1 MHIPPP
7 FRTSRSECLALA
19 SARGFGLACAHD
31 GRMPVIAWLPFHVGY
46 GGDGTPCLT
55 FHVARANPITA
66 PALRN
71 QPWLIAVSDAD
82 AYVSPRWYASPQQV
96 PTWLY
101 KAVNLAGPV
110 RALSD
115 QELIQ
120 HLDLM
125 SAQFETALEQPS
137 EEAPWSM
144 AEIAAGRRAALLG
157 AITGFA
163 MTVEHVEGSFKLNQH
178 KSDADHLAIVEALAG
193 QANAGAQRIASD
205 MRGMRPDVFAP
216 QQPHDNANTIFEG
229 NMA

>member
-1 MHIPPP
+1 M
-7 FRTSRSECLALA
+7 A

-31 GRMPVIAWLPFHVGY
+31 GRMPVIAWLPFHIAY
-46 GGDGTPCLT
+46 GGDGTPSLT
-55 FHVARANPITA
+55 FHVARANPIAA

-110 RALSD
+110 RPLSD

-125 SAQFETALEQPS
+125 SAQFEAPLQQPS
-137 EEAPWSM
+137 AEVPAMETVSAEAPWSM

-163 MTVEHVEGSFKLNQH
+163 MTVEQVEGSFKLNQH

-193 QANAGAQRIASD
+193 QADAGAQKIASD
-205 MRGMRPDVFAP
+205 MRGMRPNVFAA
-216 QQPHDNANTIFEG
+216 QQPHDNANTVFEG
-229 NMA
+229 NTA